1 MNDEWV
7 TLKVCLFRGKSEKK
21 SIIEEEEDGIEVKS
35 EGKVKKS
42 QICHQNPPID
52 RVIEPEHSVQ
62 RDLSYLIMILQHFK
76 TCRQR

>member
-1 MNDEWV
+1 MGY
-7 TLKVCLFRGKSEKK
+7 FKSIFVEREKRKK

-42 QICHQNPPID
+42 QICHPNPPID

-62 RDLSYLIMILQHFK
+62 RDLTLS
-76 TCRQR
+76 